1 MTRLREVASPGA
13 VLRWAHFRIS
23 DVTANYLDKCARI
36 RNISRTCLI
45 NRLLDVVAED
55 QLIGS
60 IFDDADTI
68 LQRRPGER
76 YFKDHGNPP

>member
-1 MTRLREVASPGA
+1 M
-13 VLRWAHFRIS
+13 LRWAHFRIS
-23 DVTANYLDKCARI
+23 DTTANYLDKCARI
-36 RNISRTCLI
+36 RCISRTSLL

-76 YFKDHGNPP
+76 YFKDRAAPGVARRAKTG

>member
-1 MTRLREVASPGA
+1 M
-13 VLRWAHFRIS
+13 LRWAHFRIS
-23 DVTANYLDKCARI
+23 DATANYLDKCARI

-55 QLIGS
+55 QMVGGIL
-60 IFDDADTI
+60 DDSDTI

-76 YFKDHGNPP
+76 YFKGPEAAPGVARRAKTG